1 MSKQIVRILISL
13 LSVIALATGCA
24 AFAYAEGTPVG
35 ADGYKLVEHD
45 DKSHDG
51 SVIFDTKQSYVSAMA
66 VCSYRNNEKQQ
77 ECYFYGHSEIF
88 LFIDDLFSIYDGT
101 PHGVHFGWKRNYGDI
116 QRGFPNS
123 SDAPGCRQKTE
134 IGYWGKTASGEDYA
148 DSAPPTLPGEYYAG
162 SQIQFEG
169 MMGEHEDVY
178 ALKTSTYT
186 IEQKELVL
194 SWGDE
199 TEFLYDGKPHAPTVE
214 IAPGQIVEGDEVN
227 VTASAETDTG
237 EHTAT
242 AELTGR
248 DSWKYKINDR
258 TLKKNYTIVC
268 PYDLQFDANV
278 PETASTKQ
286 FLEGT
291 MQKQHFDYGQEQELT
306 TNAYVLP
313 GYEFVGWNTKPDYSG
328 THYDDGQRVSDLTK
342 TEATV
347 TLYAEWRNQTYNI
360 LFKAGNGDLAQKHIQ
375 QNVFFDTPGELEKYT
390 TMGWTPPEN
399 HDLHGWIR
407 DGAAFGG
414 SFYKDGA
421 RFLNLCERDA
431 NGAPLMDSEGNIVG
445 ATLIADWI
453 YRGQIAAT
461 VTLDNTPQEGLE
473 KYFRLVSDQGATF
486 TPPFTFDKDRGKYV
500 YDPQNLEQDS
510 ARLPLGEYDLVFD
523 TEATGP
529 GEPLYRFAPASIH
542 IHYGEASAVSTVF
555 DYYTLTVEE
564 DPAYEDFHNVDMQG
578 GRLVSEKPKK
588 VVAREG
594 SKVRIDTTVDPGY
607 HFERYTVSG
616 FTPVDWEPEE
626 VKQNITVRGAT
637 EFMAHIGAN
646 VYTVKFNANASSG
659 VSGKMEDQDMVYGE
673 PQNLFA
679 NKFKRADAD
688 FTGWNTKKNGSGTA
702 YKDRQRVQN
711 LITKDGG
718 TVTLYAQWKTKKK
731 PTPPAKASGILLA
744 KLTAKGS
751 KSLTVSWNRVKGAK
765 GYEIF
770 FARCD
775 GKGRTTTKKVK
786 TVKAGKPLKWTR
798 KGLKKKK
805 AYKVY
810 VKAYTVKN
818 GKKKY
823 IKSSPLMHAYTSGAS
838 KKYTNAKAVT
848 VKKTKVTLKKGKTFK
863 IKAKVVKLKKNKKL
877 MPRTHVPTL
886 RYISSNK
893 KVATVSKAGKITAKA
908 RGTCKIYVYAHNGVC
923 KTIKITVK

>member
-1 MSKQIVRILISL
+1 MI
-13 LSVIALATGCA
+13 
-24 AFAYAEGTPVG
+24 
-35 ADGYKLVEHD
+35 
-45 DKSHDG
+45 
-51 SVIFDTKQSYVSAMA
+51 
-66 VCSYRNNEKQQ
+66 
-77 ECYFYGHSEIF
+77 
-88 LFIDDLFSIYDGT
+88 IDDLFSIYDGT
-101 PHGVHFGWKRNYGDI
+101 PHGVHFGWMRYNGSL

-123 SDAPGCRQKTE
+123 SDAPGCRQKTT
-134 IGYWGKTASGEDYA
+134 IGYWGKTVSGEDYA
-148 DSAPPTLPGEYYAG
+148 DSAPPTQPGEYYAG

-169 MMGEHEDVY
+169 MMGEREDVY

-199 TEFLYDGKPHAPTVE
+199 TEFLHDGQPHAPTVE
-214 IAPGQIVEGDEVN
+214 IAPDQILEGDDVS
-227 VTASAETDTG
+227 VTRTMETETG
-237 EHTAT
+237 KHTAT
-242 AELTGR
+242 AELTGK
-248 DSWKYKINDR
+248 DSWKYKIHNDSAG
-258 TLKKNYTIVC
+258 KDYTIVC
-268 PYDLQFDANV
+268 PYDVQFDANV

-291 MQKQHFDYGQEQELT
+291 MQKQHFDYEQEQELT

-328 THYDDGQRVSDLTK
+328 AHYRDGESVSDLTK

-347 TLYAEWRNQTYNI
+347 TLYAEWGKQTYKI
-360 LFKAGNGDLAQKHIQ
+360 LFKAGNGDLAQKRVQ
-375 QNVFFDTPGELEKYT
+375 YAYFDTPGGLDKYAE
-390 TMGWTPPEN
+390 MGWTLPDN
-399 HDLHGWIR
+399 YDLHGWIR
-407 DGAAFGG
+407 DGAAIGG

-421 RFLNLCERDA
+421 RFLNLFERDA

-453 YRGQIAAT
+453 YHGQIAVT

-473 KYFRLVSDQGATF
+473 KCFRLVSDQGATF

-523 TEATGP
+523 TEATKP
-529 GEPLYRFAPASIH
+529 GEPLYQFAPASIH
-542 IHYGEASAVSTVF
+542 ISYGEAHAVSTVF

-564 DPAYEDFHNVDMQG
+564 DPAYEDFHDVVMQG
-578 GRLVSEKPKK
+578 GRLVSKKPKK
-588 VVAREG
+588 TVALEG
-594 SKVRIDTTVDPGY
+594 SKVQIDTTVDPGY
-607 HFERYTVSG
+607 HFDRYTVSG
-616 FTPVDWEPEE
+616 FTPVEWKPEE

-637 EFMAHIGAN
+637 EFMAHIEAN
-646 VYTVKFNANASSG
+646 VYTVKFDANASSG

-679 NKFKRADAD
+679 NKFKRTDAD
-688 FTGWNTKKNGSGTA
+688 FTGWNTKKDGSGTA
-702 YKDRQRVQN
+702 YKDGQRVQN
-711 LITKDGG
+711 LTTKDGG
-718 TVTLYAQWKTKKK
+718 TVIMYAQWKTKKK
-731 PTPPAKASGILLA
+731 PTPPAPEPTPAAKASGVLLA
-744 KLTAKGS
+744 KLTAQGS
-751 KSLTVSWNRVKGAK
+751 KSLTVSWNKVKGAK

-775 GKGRTTTKKVK
+775 GKGGTTTKKVK
-786 TVKAGKPLKWTR
+786 TSKGNKTFKWT
-798 KGLKKKK
+798 KSGLKKKT
-805 AYKVY
+805 AYKAY

-823 IKSSPLMHAYTSGAS
+823 LRTSPLMHAYTSGAS
-838 KKYTNAKAVT
+838 PKYTNAKAMI
-848 VKKTKVTLKKGKTFK
+848 VKKAKVTLKKGKTSM

-877 MPRTHVPTL
+877 MPSKHVPTL
-886 RYISSNK
+886 RYISDNK

-908 RGTCKIYVYAHNGVC
+908 KGTCKIYVYAHNGVS